1 MVNPHALAGQV
12 EWAAKNIAYNLDF
25 IPADKLN
32 YKPSPTANSALEVVS
47 HVIGALNFFLPV
59 VQGGAPGQPGDLAKP
74 SFTTAEEAKQ
84 QLVEAATNYAAAVR
98 NLNPDDLAKKVQ
110 LHFGAMPLGFVASMA
125 ATDLVHHHGQIAYI
139 HTILG
144 DTESHFDFS
153 LLPQD

>member
-1 MVNPHALAGQV
+1 MVNTESLAGQV

-32 YKPSPTANSALEVVS
+32 YKPAPTANSALEVIG

-59 VQGGAPGQPGDLAKP
+59 VQGGEPSQPGALQQP
-74 SFTTAEEAKQ
+74 SLNTAEEAKQ
-84 QLVEAATNYAAAVR
+84 QLVAAATNYAQAIR
-98 NLNPDDLAKKVQ
+98 KLTPEDLSRKVQ
-110 LHFGAMPLGFVASMA
+110 LHFGTLPLGFVASMA

-139 HTILG
+139 QTLLG

-153 LLPQD
+153 LLPQ